1 MARGVSKEAAKWLL
15 IFFMPEGCTVRDRM
29 VYAASAAALKDGLG
43 QGNFEAAT
51 YSMSHPREACAAD
64 YAAVSRSMSQDELL
78 TLDEKAAL
86 DGEMQS
92 ALAMSSTRQ
101 RAIVGLPIK
110 ASDEALEAL
119 ANVQRGEPNTVI
131 LSLNADTEVLQVQQ
145 AGNFTFE
152 QIQSKLPVSEHGLR
166 IGWRSA
172 GIRAAGDWAEWEM
185 QRPHAQEPRPIRCA
199 SLTTVAHP
207 APLLP
212 LLLLLPRRFRSP
224 VTFCRT
230 LRTSMTASSRTRLV
244 RSRVCCQWS
253 SGVRCGGGGRAACAI
268 EAAFAHFDAAVHA
281 CSFLCGS
288 SVRLLLHRRRQGSL
302 WPTHTHAERALISNL
317 WVSPH
322 LVAQPLSV
330 CASHLSPVTCTLC
343 SPLPAQA

>member
-1 MARGVSKEAAKWLL
+1 MTEELTGSLRCGTVVSLRLLESSHGSDTLLPLHPHSPSAQIQKGLSESAHDPCFIVARGVSKEAAKWLL

-152 QIQSKLPVSEHGLR
+152 QIQSKLPVSENG
-166 IGWRSA
+166 
-172 GIRAAGDWAEWEM
+172 
-185 QRPHAQEPRPIRCA
+185 C
-199 SLTTVAHP
+199 
-207 APLLP
+207 
-212 LLLLLPRRFRSP
+212 
-224 VTFCRT
+224 
-230 LRTSMTASSRTRLV
+230 
-244 RSRVCCQWS
+244 
-253 SGVRCGGGGRAACAI
+253 
-268 EAAFAHFDAAVHA
+268 
-281 CSFLCGS
+281 
-288 SVRLLLHRRRQGSL
+288 
-302 WPTHTHAERALISNL
+302 
-317 WVSPH
+317 
-322 LVAQPLSV
+322 
-330 CASHLSPVTCTLC
+330 
-343 SPLPAQA
+343 